1 MAILVDPSGTY
12 HCRPIPPKYSKVE
25 VELVERGFEDLEL
38 DIPGRD
44 GEMKLGDTAHAIIL
58 WCKRYIMFPGRA
70 AASSPP
76 SPLPAP
82 SPPPAPAPPPQSP
95 PPATSPSPAP
105 APPPPPTL
113 PAPSSSAPP
122 SRPKK
127 SCLLRLAPSKSTP
140 QRKKPRLDE
149 PKLPALKKRTY
160 DCTPKENEEVVR
172 AEVKAFFEARK
183 PPKKIPIDPAAKKF
197 FQKMS
202 EPVKRALLLDYDRSV
217 TKSFKKQRGKTKEV
231 PQLGKQPKQSVKPLL
246 PPGEEELRQ
255 WMKET
260 GLNRAQ
266 LVGDAPITMATEAD
280 LKYKFKLG
288 EPLVKPDQVNTL
300 STQMHRFHQWYMEL
314 SSKSRM
320 MVGARI
326 RNIDYYQ
333 GDDVLWI
340 NFENVFDVYQLD
352 ALDVS
357 ILSYWVL

>member
-1 MAILVDPSGTY
+1 MAIPAESSGTY

-25 VELVERGFEDLEL
+25 VELVERGFEDLKL
-38 DIPGRD
+38 DIPGKD

-58 WCKRYIMFPGRA
+58 WCKQYIVFPGRA

-82 SPPPAPAPPPQSP
+82 SPPPA
-95 PPATSPSPAP
+95 TSPLPAP
-105 APPPPPTL
+105 APPPLPPL

-127 SCLLRLAPSKSTP
+127 SCLLRPAPSKSTP
-140 QRKKPRLDE
+140 QRKKPRLDK
-149 PKLPALKKRTY
+149 PKLPALKKRMY
-160 DCTPKENEEVVR
+160 DRTPEENEEVVL

-202 EPVKRALLLDYDRSV
+202 EPVKRALLSDYDQSV

-231 PQLGKQPKQSVKPLL
+231 PQLEKQPKQLVKPLL

-260 GLNRAQ
+260 GLNKAQ

-288 EPLVKPDQVNTL
+288 EPLVKPGQVNTL
-300 STQMHRFHQWYMEL
+300 STQMHRFHQWYMEH